1 MCLYTYLVPI
11 VSFLCLNVPFKYL
24 LYLNCAQCTYYV
36 PFVPTMCLLYL
47 KCALCTYYVPMH
59 KITILV
65 VKLCTYNVPSVPNM
79 YLMYL
84 ICAWCTCLFLGVH
97 FRYHTLVL
105 ENSQSY
111 CSLQVHYRY
120 AIYPPPPPPPPP
132 TLKSH
137 IIRKPAFSTFE
148 NSSRLRSVIQKT
160 VSSQQLIST
169 MFYFYHIEPTI

>member
-1 MCLYTYLVPI
+1 MCLCTRLQCDY
-11 VSFLCLNVPFKYL
+11 
-24 LYLNCAQCTYYV
+24 CA
-36 PFVPTMCLLYL
+36 
-47 KCALCTYYVPMH
+47 
-59 KITILV
+59 LV

-120 AIYPPPPPPPPP
+120 AIYPPP

-169 MFYFYHIEPTI
+169 MFYFYHNVLLLPPFKKKMFLKPFLWQYSLVYIRPGQNP

>member
-1 MCLYTYLVPI
+1 MCLCTRLQ
-11 VSFLCLNVPFKYL
+11 
-24 LYLNCAQCTYYV
+24 CAY
-36 PFVPTMCLLYL
+36 
-47 KCALCTYYVPMH
+47 CA
-59 KITILV
+59 LV

-120 AIYPPPPPPPPP
+120 AIYPPPP

-169 MFYFYHIEPTI
+169 MFYFYHIEPTILKKNVFETIFVAIQPGLYQTWSEPLSPAVLISHFELLK